1 LTPTD
6 RELEIVEDL
15 LQKVLVHEEVLTRI
29 CDLCAE
35 LDCLLSFAQAART
48 YDFNMPDMCE
58 DNVIKIVK
66 GRRVRKFGFKL
77 PSLTLVQAPPSGTR
91 G

>member
-1 LTPTD
+1 MNHSPHTD

-15 LQKVLVHEEVLTRI
+15 LQKVLVHEEALARI

-48 YDFNMPDMCE
+48 YDFNMPDVHE

-66 GRRVRKFGFKL
+66 GR
-77 PSLTLVQAPPSGTR
+77 
-91 G
+91 